1 MHIKIQGGGKGRTA
15 NKGSSG
21 SLVSYLEH
29 EDLKNIKE
37 GKSVEPFF
45 SHTENEVHANDII
58 DALDNNKKKLSKKD
72 AKFYMITLSPSKDE
86 LHHLGDTP
94 AQQSAALKHF
104 VRSGLMQQYADA
116 FGKDL
121 NAEDIMYYG
130 KVHYERGDKKQEG
143 NLHVH
148 IVVSRKTADGRR
160 KISPKTNH
168 RNTKTGPIRGGFDRV
183 GFFEASESTFDH
195 MFLYERSIEDRFSF
209 KKEYKKAKAAK
220 LVAMN
225 QSKIIHNHRKKRRHR
240 IVISKLKKSE
250 LTKEQI
256 KDLFGGGIISLNRF
270 NSKALLGKE
279 IKENGYI
286 ALKIDKDG
294 LIQILVQVAKP
305 KQKSIE
311 KNINH
316 RKGKSQRKEEGFLDK
331 SKEKSDQEKLA
342 DKLRKKWQRDLEQD
356 FEI

>member
-15 NKGSSG
+15 NQGSCG
-21 SLVSYLEH
+21 SLISYLEH
-29 EDLKNIKE
+29 EDLENIKK
-37 GKSVEPFF
+37 GKPIEPFF
-45 SHTENEVHANDII
+45 SHIDDEVGPNSII
-58 DALDNNKKKLSKKD
+58 EAIDNNKKKLSRKD

-86 LHHLGDTP
+86 LRHLGKTP
-94 AQQSAALKHF
+94 EEQSVAIKSF
-104 VRSGLMQQYADA
+104 VRQGLMERYAES
-116 FGKDL
+116 FNKDL
-121 NAEDIMYYG
+121 KAEDIMYFG
-130 KVHYERGDKKQEG
+130 KVHYERGKEKTME

-148 IVVSRKTADGRR
+148 IVVSRKTADGKR

-168 RNTKTGPIRGGFDRV
+168 RNTRSGPIRGGFDRV
-183 GFFEASESTFDH
+183 GFFEASESTFDQ

-209 KKEYKKAKAAK
+209 KKEYKKAKAAE
-220 LVAMN
+220 LMLMN
-225 QSKIIHNHRKKRRHR
+225 QAKNIHNHRKKRRHR

-256 KDLFGGGIISLNRF
+256 KDLFDGGSVSLNRF
-270 NSKALLGKE
+270 NSQVLLGKE

-294 LIQILVQVAKP
+294 LIQIHVQVAKP

-342 DKLRKKWQRDLEQD
+342 DKLRKKWQRDLDQD
-356 FEI
+356 IEI